1 MDLKEINGRLEV
13 ELPGAVDLTAALE
26 LRNVLVEAL
35 SRESAADIVLKSEFV
50 ERLST
55 AAIQVILAA
64 GTAAREA
71 SRRLGIEGASEAVA
85 ATFNHLGLAA
95 DLHTLTN
102 S

>member
-26 LRNVLVEAL
+26 LRDVLIEAL
-35 SRESAADIVLKSEFV
+35 ARETAADIVLKGDPV
-50 ERLST
+50 ERVST

-64 GTAAREA
+64 ETAARLA
-71 SRRLGIEGASEAVA
+71 ARRLEIEGASDALA

-95 DLHTLTN
+95 DFQTLTN